1 LNFGNYPLSSNSS
14 SNTIPYDDEG
24 KFRELVQ
31 LKEFI
36 EDLEAMINRLDIAC
50 MDWR

>member
-1 LNFGNYPLSSNSS
+1 MIVSVQPAS
-14 SNTIPYDDEG
+14 PWKVDDEG

-31 LKEFI
+31 LLKEFI

-50 MDWR
+50 LDWR